1 MKRIRK
7 AALAAAMLSIVTFT
21 ANSAGMPV
29 IDISGLT
36 QAIVGYVQQLKSFA
50 DQVMATKATIDS
62 YVMQAQEI
70 VSSGQYLFSGQA
82 ADDVMA
88 QLEAVRGLEDFAS
101 LLDRAQR
108 KLDQGIFDVNG
119 NSYSLADFLGCG
131 NRTYTDFVSDIK
143 LQTSANLRNQ
153 AKKWAEVLTLPEQEY
168 IKDKYGLLPEDY
180 YLTQKTKEQTD
191 AAMELV
197 MAQANAVN
205 QMEIQKQAAEYNLAV
220 QNLLKNKGNLSTKQL
235 QEALVKLSQANALQM
250 QNLCD
255 SMTSFVNYS
264 MINEL
269 QQKQEQTGKAALEEQ
284 RKKDIEE
291 DLNRSSIPY
300 YWGKK

>member
-7 AALAAAMLSIVTFT
+7 AALAAVMLSAVTFSAYT
-21 ANSAGMPV
+21 AGLPV
-29 IDISGLT
+29 IDIGAIT
-36 QAIVGYVQQLKSFA
+36 QAIAGYIQQLKAFS
-50 DQVMATKATIDS
+50 DQVMATKATIDT
-62 YVMQAQEI
+62 YVMQAQEV

-82 ADDVMA
+82 ADDAMA

-101 LLDRAQR
+101 LLDRAER
-108 KLDQGIFDVNG
+108 RLNQGIFDVNG

-131 NRTYTDFVSDIK
+131 DRSYTDFFSDIK
-143 LQTSANLRNQ
+143 LQTSANLKNQ

-220 QNLLKNKGNLSTKQL
+220 QNLLKNKNISTKQL